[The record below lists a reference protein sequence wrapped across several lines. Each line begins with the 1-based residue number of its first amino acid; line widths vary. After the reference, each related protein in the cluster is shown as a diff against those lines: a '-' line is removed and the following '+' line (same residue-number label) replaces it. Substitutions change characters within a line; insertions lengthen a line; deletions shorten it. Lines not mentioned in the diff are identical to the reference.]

1 MCHAGNIAFNGF
13 ETGTG
18 DWSFTTSGQTGDANG
33 SITQTAS
40 GTGPLQLTAFDGNYY
55 GTVHGNTNGYATGY
69 ANGGSSFFGFDT
81 SVPPYPGAPFSQSIA
96 VYINVNTPAPSNAAT
111 PAFWID
117 ESPSSS
123 SPSDAGS
130 GGVGYG
136 GEHNFR
142 LSYTGTTVAVTA
154 DGSTPLATITQSG
167 WYTFQMIYSKGAT
180 DASLAMTTLSIF
192 DKNGNQ
198 VGVSAVELD
207 DSDGD
212 PLESQY
218 LQGPGYMW
226 LTVWQNGFSDDY
238 LGIDD
243 VRADT
248 VSAIPEPATLG
259 MLGGALL
266 LLAGMGMARRKRQA
280 KVAITR

>member
-1 MCHAGNIAFNGF
+1 
-13 ETGTG
+13 
-18 DWSFTTSGQTGDANG
+18 
-33 SITQTAS
+33 
-40 GTGPLQLTAFDGNYY
+40 
-55 GTVHGNTNGYATGY
+55 
-69 ANGGSSFFGFDT
+69 
-81 SVPPYPGAPFSQSIA
+81 
-96 VYINVNTPAPSNAAT
+96 
-111 PAFWID
+111 
-117 ESPSSS
+117 
-123 SPSDAGS
+123 
-130 GGVGYG
+130 
-136 GEHNFR
+136 
-142 LSYTGTTVAVTA
+142 VAVTA